1 MKSLKYIIPLVAL
14 TAVSCQQTSE
24 GDDLASL
31 RTERDSLS
39 TLNGTIQE
47 RLLEIDQ
54 RIAELDSTT
63 NYTTVST
70 HTVGSDNF
78 EHFFNVY
85 GSVEADQNVTLFA
98 ESAGMIESISVREGQ
113 TVSKGQALLNLDD
126 DVIRNNIQEVETSLE
141 LAKTLYEKQERLWKQ
156 NIGSEVAYLEAK
168 NRYEGLQTT
177 KATLESQLAMSNLK
191 APFSGVV
198 DEIFPKVG
206 EYAAPGMPLIRLV
219 NVSQVYVTADVP
231 ESYVNRVTVGE
242 EVTLF
247 FRSIQDTVV
256 ANIIQ
261 VGQFINPDNRTF
273 KIKVGINRTTGAYKP
288 NMMASVQIRDY
299 SADSTVVLPSHL
311 IQQNQEGK
319 SYVYS
324 LKSDGNGLADVT
336 RQFVQ
341 LGLSYEGMTEIRS
354 GLQAG
359 NLIVDRGARSVQD
372 GERVRIV
379 ED

>member
-14 TAVSCQQTSE
+14 TAVSCQQPSDS
-24 GDDLASL
+24 GDLKTL
-31 RTERDSLS
+31 REERDSLA

-70 HTVGSDNF
+70 HKVGADNF
-78 EHFFNVY
+78 EHFFQVY
-85 GSVEADQNVTLFA
+85 GSVEADQNVTLYA
-98 ESAGMIESISVREGQ
+98 ESAGMIERISVREGQ
-113 TVSKGQALLNLDD
+113 SVSKGQALLNLDD
-126 DVIRNNIQEVETSLE
+126 DVIRNNIQEVETSLS
-141 LAKTLYEKQERLWKQ
+141 LAKTLYEKQERLWQQ

-177 KATLESQLAMSNLK
+177 KATLEAQLAMSNLK

-231 ESYVNRVTVGE
+231 ESYVNRVKTGE
-242 EVTLF
+242 DVTLY

-256 ANIIQ
+256 ASIIQ

-273 KIKVGINRTTGAYKP
+273 KIKVGISRTSGAYKP
-288 NMMASVQIRDY
+288 NMMASVRIRDY
-299 SADSTVVLPSHL
+299 AADSTVVLPSHL

-319 SYVYS
+319 SYVYVLS
-324 LKSDGNGLADVT
+324 TDDAGLGDVK

-341 LGLSYEGMTEIRS
+341 LGLSYQGMTEIRG
-354 GLQAG
+354 GLEAG